1 MTDFQNSNTL
11 AIDFG
16 TSNSAAG
23 ILVNGKPYIIDIEPG
38 HSTLPTSVFFDFADQ
53 VTVYGNRANAAL
65 IDGRDG
71 RFMRSLKSVL
81 GTSLMRES
89 RQIMGQELT
98 FIDIISRFLHE
109 VKTNAETQCMQ
120 RFDRALSGRPVH
132 FHSIDAAKD
141 KQAQIDLYECYLQAG
156 FSDVRFMFEPEAAAI
171 ASGSLAA
178 PDEIGLIVDIGGG
191 TSDFSLFKSRADNGE
206 NGTAIEIIASHGV
219 RVGGTDFDRSI
230 SVDHVMPL
238 FGKDAQIGREM
249 GTGTFAAPNAIFQEL
264 ATWQKIPFLYTAAAR
279 REVSELQRLATEP
292 RLFGRLATVLE
303 LELGHDVAFAVERG
317 KIKANKA
324 KDTGAV
330 IDLRVVEPELRAR
343 ISTTNLSVS
352 LAAHIEKI
360 QTCALETLQMA
371 DYPAERISKV
381 IFVGGSSLM
390 SVVEQAM
397 ISVFPAASLEYAD
410 AFTAIIDGLAIASGQ
425 PLADQSPT
433 TGRVPA

>member
-1 MTDFQNSNTL
+1 MGELQNSNTL

-38 HSTLPTSVFFDFADQ
+38 HSTLPTSVFFDFSDQ
-53 VTVYGNRANAAL
+53 ITIYGNRANTAL

-81 GTSLMRES
+81 GTPLMRES
-89 RQIMGQELT
+89 RQILGEELT
-98 FIDIISRFLHE
+98 FIDIIARFLVE
-109 VKTNAETQCMQ
+109 VKTNAEAQCMQ

-132 FHSIDAAKD
+132 FHSTDAAKD
-141 KQAQIDLYECYLQAG
+141 KQAQIDLTECYLQAG

-171 ASGSLAA
+171 ASGSLAT
-178 PDEIGLIVDIGGG
+178 PEEIGLIVDIGGG
-191 TSDFSLFKSRADNGE
+191 TSDFSLFKRRADDND

-219 RVGGTDFDRSI
+219 RVGGTDFDRNI

-238 FGKDAQIGREM
+238 FGKGAQIGREM
-249 GTGTFAAPNAIFQEL
+249 GPGTFDAPNAIFQEL
-264 ATWQKIPFLYTAAAR
+264 ATWQKIPFLYTAATR
-279 REVSELQRLATEP
+279 REVSDLQRLATEP
-292 RLFGRLATVLE
+292 RLFERLATVLE

-317 KIKANKA
+317 KIEANKA
-324 KDTGAV
+324 QDTGAV

-343 ISTTNLSVS
+343 ISTSDLSVS
-352 LAAHIEKI
+352 LVGHMEKI
-360 QTCALETLQMA
+360 QTCASEILQMA
-371 DYPAERISKV
+371 DIPADQVSKV

-390 SVVEQAM
+390 SVVEQTM
-397 ISVFPAASLEYAD
+397 VNLFPKAELEYSD
-410 AFTAIIDGLAIASGQ
+410 AFTAIVDGLAIAAGQ
-425 PLADQSPT
+425 PFEDQSPS

>member
-249 GTGTFAAPNAIFQEL
+249 GTGTLPPPMRFFRNSRPGRKSRSSIQPPHDARFPNCNDWRPSHVFSDAWQRFWSWNSATTLLLRLSAEKLKQTKRKIL
-264 ATWQKIPFLYTAAAR
+264 AR
-279 REVSELQRLATEP
+279 
-292 RLFGRLATVLE
+292 
-303 LELGHDVAFAVERG
+303 
-317 KIKANKA
+317 
-324 KDTGAV
+324 
-330 IDLRVVEPELRAR
+330 
-343 ISTTNLSVS
+343 
-352 LAAHIEKI
+352 
-360 QTCALETLQMA
+360 
-371 DYPAERISKV
+371 
-381 IFVGGSSLM
+381 
-390 SVVEQAM
+390 
-397 ISVFPAASLEYAD
+397 
-410 AFTAIIDGLAIASGQ
+410 
-425 PLADQSPT
+425 
-433 TGRVPA
+433 